1 MSRVLRY
8 LPKAWLS
15 WSAGRVAR
23 SSSSRLLIPW
33 FARHYGVD
41 RAAAV
46 VPEGGYANLQQF
58 FCRQLLPTQRPVDAS
73 PRVLVSP
80 VDGTLGA
87 SGVIEEGQLWQA
99 KGHRYSLAALLG
111 DAEAASRFRGG
122 RYCTLYLAP
131 GDYHRVHA
139 PTAGRVRTARYI
151 PGAYWPVNPQAVARI
166 PGLFTSNERLV
177 TELETGGGQ
186 VALVMVGA
194 CLVGGIRVNYDP
206 AWNAGPGP
214 HRAAERHYDPAA
226 VFARGQELGRFE
238 FGSTVIVLS
247 EAAMGGETAAL
258 PGGCLHFGE
267 PLLKF

>member
-1 MSRVLRY
+1 M
-8 LPKAWLS
+8 
-15 WSAGRVAR
+15 AR
-23 SSSSRLLIPW
+23 SQASRLLIPW
-33 FARHYGVD
+33 FAHHYGID
-41 RAAAV
+41 RATAV
-46 VPEGGYANLQQF
+46 VPEGGYANLQHF
-58 FCRQLLPTQRPVDAS
+58 FCRPLLPRLRPVDAT

-87 SGVIEEGQLWQA
+87 CGGSAEGQLWQA

-111 DAEAASRFRGG
+111 DEEVATRFRGG

-139 PTAGRVRTARYI
+139 PAAGRVRVARYI
-151 PGAYWPVNPQAVARI
+151 PGAYWPVNPRAVATI
-166 PGLFTSNERLV
+166 AGLFTSNERLV
-177 TELETGGGQ
+177 TFIETDGGQ

-238 FGSTVIVLS
+238 FGSTVIVLT

-258 PGGCLHFGE
+258 PGGRLHFGE